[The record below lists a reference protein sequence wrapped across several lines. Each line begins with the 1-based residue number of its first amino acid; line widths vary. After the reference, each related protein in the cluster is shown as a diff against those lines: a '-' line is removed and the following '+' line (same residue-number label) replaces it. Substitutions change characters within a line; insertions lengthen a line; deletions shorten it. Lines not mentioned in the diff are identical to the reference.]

1 MARLIDADKW
11 IEKLTKVI
19 NDDEAP
25 GELKDYN
32 LMLINEISAEPTA
45 YISQKEMTRL
55 IDAIALNRIIFEIGC
70 HKTKIDTMEI
80 MDIVEK
86 QPTAYDPEKV
96 IEEISK
102 VSELIRPVGWVRKI
116 EVIETKA
123 AIEKIKK
130 GGIE

>member
-45 YISQKEMTRL
+45 Y
-55 IDAIALNRIIFEIGC
+55 
-70 HKTKIDTMEI
+70 
-80 MDIVEK
+80 
-86 QPTAYDPEKV
+86 DPEKV
-96 IEEISK
+96 IK
-102 VSELIRPVGWVRKI
+102 ELEAEKFELDCRYDVDLNTTIDDAIKI
-116 EVIETKA
+116 V
-123 AIEKIKK
+123 KK